1 LKEVLK
7 RCKLTDGHLLG
18 ITTDHA
24 SSYYLMTLDP
34 QSTLEASGIEWPA
47 LQNNIPCMAHGIQLA
62 LGSFMCSFRVNG
74 QTNSWAAHECDRQFG
89 ENESTD
95 IGKSERLCKEDNARI
110 NKVLA
115 MKPGIENIIENV
127 RR

>member
-24 SSYYLMTLDP
+24 SSYYLMTLDR

-47 LQNNIPCMAHGIQLA
+47 LQYNIPCMAHVIQLA

-74 QTNSWAAHECDRQFG
+74 QTNSWAEHECDRQFG
-89 ENESTD
+89 EDESTD